1 MKKLASLSALFALI
15 ASVAYAI
22 TGGFNHEKFRIAVM
36 GPESGRDYT
45 VMNFVTG
52 SAAGAYQF
60 IPSTLADLGYTY
72 STNGSWKWNSV
83 GWTGKSRSMG
93 VSTLDDFRFT
103 AAGHRLQDRA
113 FDEFTERNW
122 RALSGTAKSHIGKV
136 VHGVVVTEGGLLS
149 AAHFLGAGGMNNFAA
164 NGFDGSNLRN
174 LSAILRQNGFANV
187 ARLNRYVMQRI
198 AGGAA
203 AHGGVAGASGYG
215 GTVNGTTP
223 YSADGVAS
231 SGGGVA
237 AVSGVCLSHPIMSSN
252 GATVSSPYGMDR
264 TGRASAGYHQ
274 GLDLVNNV
282 GRGDPIYAGVSGKVI
297 VTGAGS
303 GGMNRVVVETSD
315 GFQRFIFMH
324 LSSIHRDV
332 RVPNATVEPD
342 TQIGTMGDTGSPGA
356 VHLHLGSLMSGD
368 KLQSAGVESRVW
380 ASTAG
385 WVGTKSAQ
393 PLSADQ
399 IAGAAPE
406 SFYFVNP
413 EPFLPERVP
422 FRPNLLT
429 AYADQ
434 GLVRPDGLTL
444 PNNCAVEGSHNRLS
458 STGGGVSM
466 SELGGDAL
474 NHLRDAGYAADMAM
488 AEMRDAFV
496 DLTKISADNFAN
508 SLQETRAVDR
518 PIAALGMLIVEANE

>member
-1 MKKLASLSALFALI
+1 MKKLISLSAVFALI
-15 ASVAYAI
+15 ASVSHAI
-22 TGGFNHEKFRIAVM
+22 TGGFDHEKFRIAVM

-45 VMNFVTG
+45 IMNFVTG
-52 SAAGAYQF
+52 SAAGAYQI

-72 STNGSWKWNSV
+72 STNGSWNWNSV
-83 GWTGKSRSMG
+83 AWTGKSQSMG
-93 VSTLDDFRFT
+93 VSTLDDFRFS
-103 AAGHRLQDRA
+103 AAGHRLQDTA
-113 FDEFTERNW
+113 FDEFTDRNW
-122 RALSGTAKSHIGKV
+122 QALSGTAKSNIGKV
-136 VHGVVVTEGGLLS
+136 VNGVVVTEGGLLS

-164 NGFDGSNLRN
+164 NGFDGSNLNN
-174 LSAILRQNGFANV
+174 LSAILRQNGFADV

-215 GTVNGTTP
+215 GTVDGASP
-223 YSADGVAS
+223 YSTDVIAGA
-231 SGGGVA
+231 GGGVST
-237 AVSGVCLSHPIMSSN
+237 VSGVCLSHPVMSSS
-252 GATVSSPYGMDR
+252 GAAVTSPYGMDR

-274 GLDLVNNV
+274 GLDLVNSV
-282 GRGDPIYAGVSGKVI
+282 GMGDPIYAGVAGKVI
-297 VTGAGS
+297 VAGAGS
-303 GGMNRVVVETSD
+303 GGMNRVVIETSD
-315 GFQRFIFMH
+315 GSQRFVFMH
-324 LSSIHRDV
+324 LASIHRDV
-332 RVPNATVEPD
+332 RVPNATVQPD
-342 TQIGTMGDTGSPGA
+342 TQIGTMGNTGTRA
-356 VHLHLGSLMSGD
+356 IHLHLSALMSGD

-399 IAGAAPE
+399 IAGVAPD

-444 PNNCAVEGSHNRLS
+444 PNNCAVEGSQNRLS
-458 STGGGVSM
+458 SSGGGVSM
-466 SELGGDAL
+466 SELGGNAL
-474 NHLRDAGYAADMAM
+474 NHMGDVGYAADMAM

-518 PIAALGMLIVEANE
+518 PIAALGMLIMEANE